1 MRTTVRSNPPR
12 VQAWDEVAELYG
24 EGSSPFGLFSVELV
38 RLAALLPGD
47 RVLDLGTGNGLGLI
61 PAARAAHT
69 GSVVGVDSSPAM
81 LRAARRRAAD
91 AGVSNVAVVQ
101 ADVGRLGFPD
111 GSFDVAIASSV
122 FQFVGYAPEV
132 LAEWRR
138 VLRPGGRLVVS
149 VPVAAADPRATAVLR
164 TLITE
169 NRAKL
174 PAELAAGMNDS
185 QPAPPDLEELCTRSG
200 FRSCTLHAYEPHVV
214 VADVN
219 EWWDVQW
226 SHGVRVLLRA
236 FDGRTLDAM
245 KARVAVLLHDIA
257 GSDGTI
263 ALDLKMASC
272 VAVN

>member
-1 MRTTVRSNPPR
+1 
-12 VQAWDEVAELYG
+12 
-24 EGSSPFGLFSVELV
+24 
-38 RLAALLPGD
+38 
-47 RVLDLGTGNGLGLI
+47 
-61 PAARAAHT
+61 
-69 GSVVGVDSSPAM
+69 
-81 LRAARRRAAD
+81 
-91 AGVSNVAVVQ
+91 
-101 ADVGRLGFPD
+101 
-111 GSFDVAIASSV
+111 
-122 FQFVGYAPEV
+122 
-132 LAEWRR
+132 
-138 VLRPGGRLVVS
+138 VS

-174 PAELAAGMNDS
+174 PAELAASIPDA

-200 FRSCTLHAYEPHVV
+200 FRSCTLHSYEPHVV

-245 KARVAVLLHDIA
+245 KARAAVLLHDIA